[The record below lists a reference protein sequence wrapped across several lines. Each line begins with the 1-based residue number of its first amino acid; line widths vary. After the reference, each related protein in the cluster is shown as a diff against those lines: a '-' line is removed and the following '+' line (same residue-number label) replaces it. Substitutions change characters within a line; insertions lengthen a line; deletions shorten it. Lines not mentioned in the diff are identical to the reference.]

1 MQKEVNIIGAG
12 LAGCE
17 AAYLLAEN
25 GVKVNLFEVKSLVRN
40 EIQKTNDLA
49 ELVCSNTL
57 RSKSKKNAAGILKN
71 EMEML
76 NSLVIKAAY
85 ENQIPG
91 DDALSVDRFGF
102 SKYITQVI
110 NNHKNIN
117 LFNQEVTKI
126 DYTKVTII
134 ASGPLTTEK
143 LGKSIEYLTGNEK
156 LFFLDASAPIITKE
170 SIDFNRVYW
179 ASRHNDGKH
188 GQYICIPL
196 NMNEFE
202 AFVEELKKAETI
214 TLKSFEKE
222 VYFKGCQPIE
232 QIAKTSKKVLLNGPL
247 SPNNLYDLNN
257 EIPYAVVQL
266 RQDDAID
273 SLYNFVGF
281 QTNIKW
287 PEQKRILSTL
297 PGLEKCNIVR
307 YGVMHKNY
315 YINSP
320 KLLNRSQQVKR
331 NKNIFF
337 AGQITGVEGYIES
350 ASSGILAAINVL
362 AYLNNVKIEQPSRKT
377 MLGALN
383 FYITNPKHEQLKPMK
398 CNLGILDQKNK
409 NSKSEFY
416 SFEQSEKEMKNFIK
430 KISKIIKIGEAN
442 D

>member
-17 AAYLLAEN
+17 AAYLLAN
-25 GVKVNLFEVKSLVRN
+25 NDVKVNLFEVKSLIKN
-40 EIQKTNDLA
+40 DIQMTNDLA

-71 EMEML
+71 EMMLL
-76 NSLVIKAAY
+76 NSLIIQAAC

-102 SKYITQVI
+102 SKFITDKI
-110 NNHKNIN
+110 KNHKNIT
-117 LFNQEVTKI
+117 LIHKEVTDI

-143 LGKSIEYLTGNEK
+143 LGQNIEYITGNEK
-156 LFFLDASAPIITKE
+156 LFFLDASAPIITKD
-170 SIDFNRVYW
+170 SIDFKHVYW
-179 ASRHNDGKH
+179 ASRHNEGKE
-188 GQYICIPL
+188 GKYICIPL
-196 NMNEFE
+196 NQTQFDI
-202 AFVEELKKAETI
+202 FVEKLKNAETVK
-214 TLKSFEKE
+214 LKSFEKE
-222 VYFKGCQPIE
+222 IYFKGCQPIE

-247 SPNNLYDLNN
+247 SPNNLLDQNN
-257 EIPYAVVQL
+257 NIPYAVVQL
-266 RQDDAID
+266 RQDDAIN

-287 PEQKRILSTL
+287 PEQKQILQTL
-297 PGLEKCNIVR
+297 PGLANLNIVR

-320 KLLNRSQQVKR
+320 KLLNRAQQVKR

-362 AYLNNVKIEQPSRKT
+362 AYLNNLKIEQPSRKT

-383 FYITNPKHEQLKPMK
+383 FYITNPKHETLKPMK
-398 CNLGILDQKNK
+398 CNLGILDQQNK
-409 NSKSEFY
+409 NAKAEFY
-416 SFEQSEKEMKNFIK
+416 SFEESEKAMQTFINAISNFVK
-430 KISKIIKIGEAN
+430 LGEIN
-442 D
+442 E